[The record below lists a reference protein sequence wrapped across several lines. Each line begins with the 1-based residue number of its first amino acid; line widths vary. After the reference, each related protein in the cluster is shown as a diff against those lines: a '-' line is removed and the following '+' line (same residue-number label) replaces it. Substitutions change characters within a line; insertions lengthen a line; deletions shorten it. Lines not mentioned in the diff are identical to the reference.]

1 VVIQRGATRPLPSTV
16 MTKGPEKAA
25 GHPRGRARGGEPAIR
40 CEKLEPGFARQREL
54 AVQPRRLRFQG
65 SPHFCMYWHHGDAAL
80 SKKFSFR
87 RLRDVRSQRDH
98 DWLYPKAAVH
108 RAAARFERFC
118 ACRDADAP
126 ALMGAAHFELR
137 RALRHG
143 EGCLL
148 QARLRRVLVAAAAR
162 KADVRDVNKIAAAV

>member
-1 VVIQRGATRPLPSTV
+1 
-16 MTKGPEKAA
+16 MTERPEKAVDTRAA
-25 GHPRGRARGGEPAIR
+25 GPGALAIH
-40 CEKLEPGFARQREL
+40 CEKLEPGLGSARQREL
-54 AVQPRRLRFQG
+54 AVQPEHDGFDFKVPLICVHR
-65 SPHFCMYWHHGDAAL
+65 HDGDAAL
-80 SKKFSFR
+80 PKKFSFR